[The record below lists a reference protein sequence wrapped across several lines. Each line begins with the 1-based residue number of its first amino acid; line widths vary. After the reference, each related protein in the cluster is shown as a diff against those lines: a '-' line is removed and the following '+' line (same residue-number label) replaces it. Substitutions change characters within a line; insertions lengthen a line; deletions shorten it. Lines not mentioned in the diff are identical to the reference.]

1 MANDIL
7 ERSATSPLA
16 PSKSSISSLHVLKA
30 ILAFSVVSWHCPL
43 GAVPWLQIPG
53 IYVDLFFAIT
63 GYFLYS
69 SDFGKF
75 SSRVR
80 KSIKKIIPI
89 IILLQVIYYLIAPF
103 PLESIFKIYWVYFRW
118 IVLGFVHFTTGP
130 LWYMNALLY
139 GLLFLWGYVKI
150 FKGRHVSIL
159 MILPVLWTAW
169 TLIKY
174 FVFHES
180 MVSIFQFNFL
190 TRAVPFLAMGYWIRS
205 KEESL
210 LKHNWLTLY
219 LLLVLASGLEYALS
233 GAATGGG
240 APFSFLASMPL
251 PFALFM
257 LTITH
262 KEYGSG
268 TLIESIGA
276 RYSGTIYYVHQAII
290 LLWKGVNP
298 TCPSL
303 RSLYEQGGALFVF
316 FLSLLIAILVEQV
329 MKLFKKSSLPGK
341 N

>member
-1 MANDIL
+1 
-7 ERSATSPLA
+7 
-16 PSKSSISSLHVLKA
+16 
-30 ILAFSVVSWHCPL
+30 
-43 GAVPWLQIPG
+43 
-53 IYVDLFFAIT
+53 
-63 GYFLYS
+63 
-69 SDFGKF
+69 
-75 SSRVR
+75 
-80 KSIKKIIPI
+80 
-89 IILLQVIYYLIAPF
+89 
-103 PLESIFKIYWVYFRW
+103 
-118 IVLGFVHFTTGP
+118 
-130 LWYMNALLY
+130 
-139 GLLFLWGYVKI
+139 
-150 FKGRHVSIL
+150 
-159 MILPVLWTAW
+159 
-169 TLIKY
+169 
-174 FVFHES
+174 

-233 GAATGGG
+233 GATTGGG

-290 LLWKGVNP
+290 LLWKGINQ

-303 RSLYEQGGALFVF
+303 RSLFEQGGALFVF

-329 MKLFKKSSLPGK
+329 LKLFKKSSLSGK